1 MEDLQGFWE
10 MIYIQ
15 VEDVDK
21 KLTGL
26 AAVEENSWKPIEVRQ
41 PLRAKTSKSAV
52 VRSLGKMPRRAF
64 FWQNFTIKQVKVA
77 LISRKYRVLYIK
89 IKLIA

>member
-1 MEDLQGFWE
+1 VEDLQGFWE

-26 AAVEENSWKPIEVRQ
+26 AAVEENSWKPI
-41 PLRAKTSKSAV
+41 
-52 VRSLGKMPRRAF
+52 
-64 FWQNFTIKQVKVA
+64 
-77 LISRKYRVLYIK
+77 
-89 IKLIA
+89 